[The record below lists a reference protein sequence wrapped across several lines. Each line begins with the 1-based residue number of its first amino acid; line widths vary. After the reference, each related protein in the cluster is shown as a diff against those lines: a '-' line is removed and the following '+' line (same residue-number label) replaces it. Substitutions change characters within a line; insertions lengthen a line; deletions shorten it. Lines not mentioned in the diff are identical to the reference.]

1 MFFNK
6 VLITNPDPSALE
18 TKINRTTLDIYY
30 MASLLEE
37 DLLDPEEGE
46 TAEEVSA
53 ALKELESNLAVMKAE
68 LEAVVAI
75 QKYFFVKEAAE
86 AQEEG
91 PEETRGE
98 YFAVCSDLEYN
109 RPPEAYGLETVEDIP
124 EPDACDCVDECIFS
138 AEDMQILTG
147 TPEEDIQEKSH
158 SKLYKHAE
166 RELILRG
173 DDKQFTDMFL
183 NMITCFSSY
192 GHSGSSAEHSIQTI
206 ERLLRWQNL
215 TKLTNDPDEWSLV
228 NPGSNPTDLLWQSKR
243 NPSAFTTDSEFDS
256 YYLTGDRDV
265 LILTEKVIFNPER

>member
-6 VLITNPDPSALE
+6 VLITNPNPSVLE
-18 TKINRTTLDIYY
+18 KKINRTTLDIYY
-30 MASLLEE
+30 MASLIEE
-37 DLLDPEEGE
+37 GLIDSEEGE
-46 TAEEVSA
+46 TEDEVA
-53 ALKELESNLAVMKAE
+53 TALKELESNLAVMKAE

-86 AQEEG
+86 AEAQEEG
-91 PEETRGE
+91 PEDGD
-98 YFAVCSDLEYN
+98 V
-109 RPPEAYGLETVEDIP
+109 PESEEC
-124 EPDACDCVDECIFS
+124 ECVVECIFS
-138 AEDMQILTG
+138 KEDMQILTG
-147 TPEEDIQEKSH
+147 SDSEDISDQSH

-173 DDKQFTDMFL
+173 DDKEFTDMFL

-206 ERLLRWQNL
+206 ERLLRCQNL
-215 TKLTNDPDEWSLV
+215 TELTNDPDEWSLV
-228 NPGSNPTDLLWQSKR
+228 NQGSKLTDLLWQSKR

-256 YYLTGDRDV
+256 YYLTGNRDT